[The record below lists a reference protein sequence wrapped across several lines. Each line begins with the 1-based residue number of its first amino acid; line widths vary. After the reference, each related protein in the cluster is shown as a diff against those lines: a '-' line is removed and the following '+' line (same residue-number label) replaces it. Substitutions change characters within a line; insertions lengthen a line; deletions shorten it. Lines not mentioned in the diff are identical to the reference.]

1 MIKMESL
8 PAIQTV
14 NLSRHFGARV
24 AVDCLNLNIKQGELY
39 CLLGDNGAGKTTTLN
54 MLTTLLRPS
63 QGEFFICGFDG
74 LKQSEDCKGAF
85 GLVSQDVAIYH
96 ELTAYENL
104 SFMADLYK
112 LPKHK
117 AEVRIKELL
126 EQSGLTDRANDL
138 VQTFSGGLERRL
150 TIAVALLHEPKV
162 IFMDEPTVGLD
173 PVARRQIWSV
183 LRKLREQGVTIL
195 LTTHYLEEAEVLADR
210 IGIIRQ
216 GKLVM
221 EGTMSE
227 LRHKIQAIRK
237 IAVRL
242 SRGLSVSEIE
252 PKFTSAQDKLGMQI
266 EYDTIHNTL
275 LFAQSKVD
283 GDKADPDQI
292 LVSNLQDVLSWLK
305 SESIPCVSV
314 ATAQPSLEEIFIAV
328 TNLEMPVA

>member
-1 MIKMESL
+1 MDNV

-14 NLSRHFGARV
+14 NLSRRFGSRV
-24 AVDCLNLNIKQGELY
+24 AVDCLDLNIKQGELY

-63 QGEFFICGFDG
+63 QGEFFICGFNG
-74 LKQSEDCKGAF
+74 LKQSEECKGAF

-104 SFMADLYK
+104 FFMAALYK
-112 LPKHK
+112 LPKKK
-117 AEVRIKELL
+117 AEARIKELL

-138 VQTFSGGLERRL
+138 VQTFSGGMERRL

-173 PVARRQIWSV
+173 PVARRQIWGV
-183 LRKLREQGVTIL
+183 LHKLREQGVTIL

-216 GKLVM
+216 GKLII

-227 LRHKIQAIRK
+227 LRSKIQAIRK

-242 SRGLSVSEIE
+242 SSGLSVSEIQ
-252 PKFTSAQDKLGMQI
+252 PKFNGAQDKLGMQI
-266 EYDTIHNTL
+266 EYDAIHNTL
-275 LFAQSKVD
+275 LFSQSKTD
-283 GDKADPDQI
+283 SDQANADQA

-305 SESIPCVSV
+305 SENIPCVSV
-314 ATAQPSLEEIFIAV
+314 ATAQPSLEEIFIAM
-328 TNLEMPVA
+328 TNLEMAVA